1 MEKEKVWRTNG
12 APDIFGYKN
21 PSSNSV
27 FISLF
32 LRAGGM
38 FGDEGVPGITH
49 FLEHIMIRNI
59 DKTMDGALYST
70 LDREGLEFNASTY
83 SEMVQFYITGAKEKI
98 GIAKKILLHIFSP
111 IILSAE
117 EIAREGDRIKAEIRE
132 NDEQSS
138 LATFTSGIVYSGT
151 PLAKSITGTV
161 GDVSKIN
168 KKRLEEYRVRAF
180 TRDNIFLY
188 ITGAYEDDE
197 ISALS
202 SALGELA
209 LPPGNYHEN
218 IAEVPGE
225 FFKRTPEVKV
235 KGADYTMLRLTF
247 DMDMSKYSMAESDIL
262 YDMLLGGYSSRLY
275 IELSEKRGLC
285 YDVSGAMERYK
296 NIGTFTVSVELKARD
311 IYSALKIILGVLC
324 EMRDTIFP
332 EDRLMKAGYVDNAY
346 MLYDDTRELNFTFA
360 YDNHI
365 MDAGYASLEERRERH
380 RAVTPERIR
389 EVAREIFRREN
400 LTLTMK
406 GSRRAV
412 DTDRLGAILEGF

>member
-138 LATFTSGIVYSGT
+138 LATV
-151 PLAKSITGTV
+151 
-161 GDVSKIN
+161 
-168 KKRLEEYRVRAF
+168 
-180 TRDNIFLY
+180 
-188 ITGAYEDDE
+188 
-197 ISALS
+197 
-202 SALGELA
+202 
-209 LPPGNYHEN
+209 
-218 IAEVPGE
+218 
-225 FFKRTPEVKV
+225 
-235 KGADYTMLRLTF
+235 
-247 DMDMSKYSMAESDIL
+247 
-262 YDMLLGGYSSRLY
+262 
-275 IELSEKRGLC
+275 
-285 YDVSGAMERYK
+285 
-296 NIGTFTVSVELKARD
+296 
-311 IYSALKIILGVLC
+311 
-324 EMRDTIFP
+324 
-332 EDRLMKAGYVDNAY
+332 
-346 MLYDDTRELNFTFA
+346 
-360 YDNHI
+360 
-365 MDAGYASLEERRERH
+365 
-380 RAVTPERIR
+380 
-389 EVAREIFRREN
+389 
-400 LTLTMK
+400 
-406 GSRRAV
+406 
-412 DTDRLGAILEGF
+412 